1 MQSIRVT
8 ENKNASKCEAKIK
21 KKILSRCCAA
31 QQKNYFFLKKEKE
44 CNINYLNNQYIDM
57 SFNAVCITQSPNART
72 RLLKLCILNIA
83 RTHGCAVP
91 TTPAGLGVGYPHSS
105 EADMGFS

>member
-1 MQSIRVT
+1 M
-8 ENKNASKCEAKIK
+8 KLKFK
-21 KKILSRCCAA
+21 KKKLSRCCAA

-44 CNINYLNNQYIDM
+44 YNINYLNNQYIDM

-83 RTHGCAVP
+83 RTHGCAVRQLLLVLVWVIHIHP
-91 TTPAGLGVGYPHSS
+91 KLTW
-105 EADMGFS
+105 GFLNLV